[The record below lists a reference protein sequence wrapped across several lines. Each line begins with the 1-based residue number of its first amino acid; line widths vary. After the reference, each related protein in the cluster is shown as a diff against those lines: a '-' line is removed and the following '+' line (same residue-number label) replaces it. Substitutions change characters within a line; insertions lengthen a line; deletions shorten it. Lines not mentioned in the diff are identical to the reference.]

1 VVLTEHGSDEV
12 QAAGGFQVVTAMNL
26 GQGYAVNTLDRAL
39 LDRFA
44 CVLEFHYLPVR
55 EEEELIVAETG
66 IDRAVARIMV
76 KVANETR
83 KLRRNRELSGELT
96 PRGLFA
102 WARKFEVKRGSLLDR
117 LQDAASTTWL
127 HQVAGVDADGY
138 LREDTSTS
146 LLSLI
151 EAHTGT

>member
-1 VVLTEHGSDEV
+1 
-12 QAAGGFQVVTAMNL
+12 M
-26 GQGYAVNTLDRAL
+26 
-39 LDRFA
+39 
-44 CVLEFHYLPVR
+44 
-55 EEEELIVAETG
+55 AETG
-66 IDRAVARIMV
+66 IDREVARTMV

-83 KLRRNRELSGELT
+83 RLRKNRELSGELT

-102 WARKFEVKRGSLLDR
+102 WARKFQVKKGPLLDR

-138 LREDTSTS
+138 LREDTSAS

-151 EAHTGT
+151 EAHTGK